1 VVCQQ
6 VARDQLSNGR
16 WLLLPHAPAPA
27 RPPFFFSA
35 HPPRAQAHLN
45 YKAFSH
51 PPEPS
56 TQRSLVPPPPPFQN
70 NKSTDEENGGSSAGA
85 LSLRTPPARPLI
97 LATSRRSQNNIVIL
111 LRKKQSYITFARVVP
126 ESVSSSRSS
135 HLYQTPHG
143 PLILRGPSPALADAR
158 RSTDNSP
165 ICPTAS
171 TPAPLINYITSQ
183 NRGSSPL
190 LRTERKASLA
200 HTSSLQRQLCLRTS
214 IYLSSFF
221 SPQLNRPPSID

>member
-126 ESVSSSRSS
+126 ESVSSSRSAS

-158 RSTDNSP
+158 RST
-165 ICPTAS
+165 
-171 TPAPLINYITSQ
+171 APFAP
-183 NRGSSPL
+183 RPRPRRPL
-190 LRTERKASLA
+190 L
-200 HTSSLQRQLCLRTS
+200 
-214 IYLSSFF
+214 I
-221 SPQLNRPPSID
+221 I